1 MNKESKV
8 ADMDF
13 ISALL
18 KSKNEWKSSNV
29 LFLGEKEILAAL
41 DEHEN
46 IIAVGK
52 ARACISSSGI
62 LAAEDWEM
70 NEEKQSIEVLYLI
83 PADVK
88 PGDRCRISEIESSAL
103 PLPPDYHVGQIVC
116 QDNVFTISSKTGKPS
131 ISGSY
136 AVIDEQL
143 SSAAHT
149 YYTRGIAVNVLER
162 YYYEFLAERHQLYLR
177 EERAKQK
184 RRERQKQARQAK
196 EKFDMKLMQETDK
209 DFAMGIDAHLSELQ
223 YQNHVCTKTGYI
235 FREGRVRVGLMH
247 YCILWDN
254 LPFLNFIYV
263 IETHRNKGIA
273 SKAMKAWEEEMKKQG
288 YSMVLLSTQVN
299 EEAQHLYRKLGYIEC
314 GALLLNNTP
323 LEQPMEMFMRKVL

>member
-46 IIAVGK
+46 I
-52 ARACISSSGI
+52 
-62 LAAEDWEM
+62 
-70 NEEKQSIEVLYLI
+70 
-83 PADVK
+83 K
-88 PGDRCRISEIESSAL
+88 PGDCRRISEIESSAL

-184 RRERQKQARQAK
+184 RRERQKQARQA
-196 EKFDMKLMQETDK
+196 
-209 DFAMGIDAHLSELQ
+209 ILSLQ
-223 YQNHVCTKTGYI
+223 I
-235 FREGRVRVGLMH
+235 M
-247 YCILWDN
+247 
-254 LPFLNFIYV
+254 
-263 IETHRNKGIA
+263 
-273 SKAMKAWEEEMKKQG
+273 
-288 YSMVLLSTQVN
+288 
-299 EEAQHLYRKLGYIEC
+299 
-314 GALLLNNTP
+314 
-323 LEQPMEMFMRKVL
+323 

>member
-131 ISGSY
+131 ISGSC

-162 YYYEFLAERHQLYLR
+162 Y
-177 EERAKQK
+177 
-184 RRERQKQARQAK
+184 
-196 EKFDMKLMQETDK
+196 
-209 DFAMGIDAHLSELQ
+209 
-223 YQNHVCTKTGYI
+223 
-235 FREGRVRVGLMH
+235 
-247 YCILWDN
+247 
-254 LPFLNFIYV
+254 
-263 IETHRNKGIA
+263 
-273 SKAMKAWEEEMKKQG
+273 
-288 YSMVLLSTQVN
+288 
-299 EEAQHLYRKLGYIEC
+299 
-314 GALLLNNTP
+314 
-323 LEQPMEMFMRKVL
+323 